1 LRRKAPAQFVPCREG
16 TSAARTRYKNVFA
29 REVSLAD
36 PHQVNSIIATALCD
50 CRKDDPNNR
59 IDPGEAKQIAKC
71 IVEALSNAGLKIVP
85 AAEN

>member
-1 LRRKAPAQFVPCREG
+1 M
-16 TSAARTRYKNVFA
+16 
-29 REVSLAD
+29 AD

-50 CRKDDPNNR
+50 CRKDDPNK